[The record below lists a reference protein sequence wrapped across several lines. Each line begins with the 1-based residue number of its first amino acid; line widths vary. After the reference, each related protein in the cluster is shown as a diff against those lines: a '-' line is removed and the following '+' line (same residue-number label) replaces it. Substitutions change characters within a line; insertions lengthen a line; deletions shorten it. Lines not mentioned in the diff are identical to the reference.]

1 MLAVVLGRAG
11 GEEMEVIGCG
21 TGSTLPAQVPELKMK
36 PLPP

>member
-11 GEEMEVIGCG
+11 GEETEVVGRD
-21 TGSTLPAQVPELKMK
+21 TGSAPPALVLELKMK